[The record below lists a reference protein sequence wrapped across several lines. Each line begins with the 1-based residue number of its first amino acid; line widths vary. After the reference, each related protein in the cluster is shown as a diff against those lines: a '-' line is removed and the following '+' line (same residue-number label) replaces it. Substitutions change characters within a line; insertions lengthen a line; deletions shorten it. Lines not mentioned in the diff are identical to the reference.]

1 MTDNFNTNLIES
13 IVRMSNSLRSDSDY
27 IEAEAESKFKD
38 ICKVTSDTVD
48 IKINGFSKLH
58 NAIGKVRVLRAGIK
72 SILGD
77 TEFHRSKNT

>member
-38 ICKVTSDTVD
+38 ICKITSDTVD
-48 IKINGFSKLH
+48 IKNKWF
-58 NAIGKVRVLRAGIK
+58 
-72 SILGD
+72 
-77 TEFHRSKNT
+77 